1 MARKLAAAIDPTL
14 PKVEVELGGKK
25 YFLCFTFAALAQAET
40 KLRELGTRVNL
51 LKALNLEDLHAE
63 QVVPVLFAA
72 MLTHQPDIDPVTVAK
87 LVTFKSLPN
96 IFPAIMDAY
105 VASLAD
111 PADKDSGDAKQHPDE
126 PQPNQ

>member
-1 MARKLAAAIDPTL
+1 MARKLAPAIDPTL
-14 PKVEVELGGKK
+14 PKVEVVLGGQK
-25 YFLCFTFAALAQAET
+25 YFLCFTFAALATAEAR
-40 KLRELGTRVNL
+40 LRDVGTRINL
-51 LKALNLEDLHAE
+51 LHALNLTDMHAE
-63 QVVPVLFAA
+63 QLVPVLFAA
-72 MLTHQPDIDPVTVAK
+72 MLTHQPDITPEAVAK

-126 PQPNQ
+126 PQPK